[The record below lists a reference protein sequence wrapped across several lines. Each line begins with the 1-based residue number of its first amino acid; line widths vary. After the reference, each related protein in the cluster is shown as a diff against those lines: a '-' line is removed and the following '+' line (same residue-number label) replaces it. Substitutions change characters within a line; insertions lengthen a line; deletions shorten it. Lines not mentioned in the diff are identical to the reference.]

1 MVRTQTCPASA
12 FPPKSPR
19 QSCLGLCSGRR
30 FAFNQAIWPSRLVPS
45 AVPPFNKEETVKV
58 SVFGLGYVGAV
69 ITACFSRQGHT
80 IIGVDT
86 DAFKV
91 NQINAG
97 KSPIIEPELESM
109 LAEGV
114 QAGRVSA
121 TSDFKSAVLASDI
134 SMICVGTP
142 SQADGSIDLTYIRRV
157 CENIGEILRDKP
169 SRHIVVIRSTMLPG
183 SIEGTV
189 IPALEKTSGKQNGP
203 GFGVAINPEFLRE
216 STAVKDFY
224 NPPKTVIGAQ
234 SVEDYNQIA
243 ELYADIPGPKVH
255 TDLRTA
261 EMVKY
266 ADNCFHALK
275 IVFANEIGR
284 ASKALGSDADE
295 VMRIFSLD
303 TKLNLS
309 PVYLKPGF
317 CYGGSCLPKDLRA
330 ITAAGRSQGVDLPL
344 LSSITQSNDAHF
356 ASAFRYLMDLDA
368 APIAVLGFAFKAGTD
383 DLRESPVVKLIEELV
398 KAGKQVRLFDRNVSP
413 DRLIGAN
420 KRFVEAHLPH
430 LSHLIVGTV
439 EELTAGAKVIV
450 IGNGNEEARHLLPS
464 LASNILVVDL
474 TSGGLK
480 TVTAAQVWRPCA

>member
-1 MVRTQTCPASA
+1 M
-12 FPPKSPR
+12 
-19 QSCLGLCSGRR
+19 
-30 FAFNQAIWPSRLVPS
+30 
-45 AVPPFNKEETVKV
+45 KV

-91 NQINAG
+91 DQINAG
-97 KSPIIEPELESM
+97 KSPIIEPELEKM
-109 LAEGV
+109 LGEGV
-114 QAGRVSA
+114 AAGRVSA
-121 TSDFKSAVLASDI
+121 TSDFKSAVLDSEI

-142 SQADGSIDLTYIRRV
+142 SKPDGSIDLTYIRRV
-157 CENIGEILRDKP
+157 CENIGDVLRDKP
-169 SRHIVVIRSTMLPG
+169 SRHLVVIRSTMLPG

-189 IPALEKTSGKQNGP
+189 IPALEKTSGKKHGL
-203 GFGVAINPEFLRE
+203 GFGVGINPEFLRE
-216 STAVKDFY
+216 STAVHDFY
-224 NPPKTVIGAQ
+224 NPPKTVIGTE
-234 SVEDYNQIA
+234 SVEDFHKVA
-243 ELYADIPGPKVH
+243 ELYDGIPGPMVH
-255 TDLRTA
+255 TNLRTA

-284 ASKALGSDADE
+284 ASKALGSNADE

-330 ITAAGRSQGVDLPL
+330 LTAAGRAYGVELPL
-344 LSSITQSNDAHF
+344 MEGIAKSNDAHF
-356 ASAFRYLMDLDA
+356 NSAFCYLLEQKLE
-368 APIAVLGFAFKAGTD
+368 PIAVLGFAFKAGTD

-398 KAGKQVRLFDRNVSP
+398 KAGKQVRLYDRNVSP
-413 DRLIGAN
+413 ERLIGAN
-420 KRFVEAHLPH
+420 KRFVEIHLPH
-430 LSHLIVGTV
+430 LSHLIVSSV
-439 EELTAGAKVIV
+439 AELTQGAKVIV
-450 IGNGNEEARHLLPS
+450 IGNGNDDARQLLPT
-464 LASNILVVDL
+464 LTDDIKVVDL

-480 TVTAAQVWRPCA
+480 TTTKATVWRPCA

>member
-1 MVRTQTCPASA
+1 M
-12 FPPKSPR
+12 
-19 QSCLGLCSGRR
+19 
-30 FAFNQAIWPSRLVPS
+30 
-45 AVPPFNKEETVKV
+45 
-58 SVFGLGYVGAV
+58 GAV

-91 NQINAG
+91 GQINAG

-114 QAGRVSA
+114 AAGRVSA
-121 TSDFKSAVLASDI
+121 TSDHVAAVLATEV

-142 SQADGSIDLTYIRRV
+142 SKPDGSIDLTYIKRV
-157 CENIGEILRDKP
+157 CENIGEVLKQKAG
-169 SRHIVVIRSTMLPG
+169 RHIVVIRSTMLPG

-189 IPALEKTSGKQNGP
+189 IPALEQSSGKPYGT

-216 STAVKDFY
+216 STAVRDFY
-224 NPPKTVIGAQ
+224 NPPKTVIGTAAK
-234 SVEDYNQIA
+234 EDYEKIA
-243 ELYADIPGPKVH
+243 ELYANITGPFVH

-284 ASKALGSDADE
+284 ASKALGSNADE

-330 ITAAGRSQGVDLPL
+330 LTAAGRTHHVALPL
-344 LSSITQSNDAHF
+344 LEGIAQSNDAHF
-356 ASAFRYLMDLDA
+356 TSAFRYLLSLDA

-398 KAGKQVRLFDRNVSP
+398 KAGKQIRLYDRNVSP
-413 DRLIGAN
+413 ERLIGAN
-420 KRFVEAHLPH
+420 KRFVETHLPH
-430 LSHLIVGTV
+430 LSHLIVGNV
-439 EELTAGAKVIV
+439 ETLMAGAQVLV
-450 IGNGNEEARHLLPS
+450 IGNGNDEARQLLPN
-464 LASNILVVDL
+464 LDAEVVVVDL

-480 TVTAAQVWRPCA
+480 TRTSATVWRPCA

>member
-1 MVRTQTCPASA
+1 M
-12 FPPKSPR
+12 
-19 QSCLGLCSGRR
+19 
-30 FAFNQAIWPSRLVPS
+30 
-45 AVPPFNKEETVKV
+45 KV

-91 NQINAG
+91 GQINAG
-97 KSPIIEPELESM
+97 KSPIIEPELEKM
-109 LAEGV
+109 LGEGV
-114 QAGRVSA
+114 AAGRVSA
-121 TSDFKSAVLASDI
+121 TSDYKSAVLDSEV

-142 SQADGSIDLTYIRRV
+142 SKPDGSIDLTYIRRV
-157 CENIGEILRDKP
+157 CENIGEVLRDKP

-183 SIEGTV
+183 SIDGTV
-189 IPALEKTSGKQNGP
+189 IPALEKTSGKKNGL

-216 STAVKDFY
+216 STAVHDFY
-224 NPPKTVIGAQ
+224 NPPKTVIGAE
-234 SVEDYNQIA
+234 SEEDFHKIA
-243 ELYADIPGPKVH
+243 ELYAGITGPMVH
-255 TDLRTA
+255 TNVRTA

-284 ASKALGSDADE
+284 ASKALGSNADE

-330 ITAAGRSQGVDLPL
+330 LTAAGRSLGVELPL
-344 LSSITQSNDAHF
+344 MEGIAKSNDAHF
-356 ASAFRYLMDLDA
+356 ASAFRYLLEQQTS
-368 APIAVLGFAFKAGTD
+368 PIAVLGFAFKAGTD

-398 KAGKQVRLFDRNVSP
+398 KAGKQVRLYDRNVSP
-413 DRLIGAN
+413 ERLIGAN
-420 KRFVEAHLPH
+420 KKFVELHLPH
-430 LSHLIVGTV
+430 LSHLIVGSVT
-439 EELTAGAKVIV
+439 ELTAGAKVIV
-450 IGNGNEEARHLLPS
+450 IGNGNDEARQLLPQ
-464 LASNILVVDL
+464 LGHDILVVDL
-474 TSGGLK
+474 TSGSLK
-480 TVTAAQVWRPCA
+480 TPTKATVWRPCA

>member
-1 MVRTQTCPASA
+1 M
-12 FPPKSPR
+12 
-19 QSCLGLCSGRR
+19 
-30 FAFNQAIWPSRLVPS
+30 
-45 AVPPFNKEETVKV
+45 KV

-91 NQINAG
+91 GQINAG
-97 KSPIIEPELESM
+97 KSPIIEPELETM
-109 LAEGV
+109 LGEGV
-114 QAGRVSA
+114 KAGRVSA
-121 TSDFKSAVLASDI
+121 TSDFKAAVLASEI

-142 SQADGSIDLTYIRRV
+142 SKPDGSIDLTYIRRV
-157 CENIGEILRDKP
+157 CENIGEVLRDKP
-169 SRHIVVIRSTMLPG
+169 SRHLVVIRSTMLPG

-189 IPALEKTSGKQNGP
+189 IPALEKTSGKKHGL
-203 GFGVAINPEFLRE
+203 GFGVGINPEFLRE
-216 STAVKDFY
+216 STAVHDFY
-224 NPPKTVIGAQ
+224 NPPKTVIGTE
-234 SVEDYNQIA
+234 SVEDFHKVA
-243 ELYADIPGPKVH
+243 ELYDGIPGPMVH

-284 ASKALGSDADE
+284 ASKALGSNADE

-330 ITAAGRSQGVDLPL
+330 IAAAGRSLGVELPL
-344 LSSITQSNDAHF
+344 MEGIGLSNDAHF
-356 ASAFRYLMDLDA
+356 NSAYRYLLEQKEE
-368 APIAVLGFAFKAGTD
+368 PIAVLGFAFKAGTD

-398 KAGKQVRLFDRNVSP
+398 KAGKHVRLYDRNVSP
-413 DRLIGAN
+413 ERLIGAN
-420 KRFVEAHLPH
+420 KRFVEIHLPH
-430 LSHLIVGTV
+430 LSHLIVSSV
-439 EELTAGAKVIV
+439 AELTQGAKVIV
-450 IGNGNEEARHLLPS
+450 IGNGNDDARQLLPM
-464 LASNILVVDL
+464 LTDDIKVVDL

-480 TVTAAQVWRPCA
+480 TTTKATVWRPCA